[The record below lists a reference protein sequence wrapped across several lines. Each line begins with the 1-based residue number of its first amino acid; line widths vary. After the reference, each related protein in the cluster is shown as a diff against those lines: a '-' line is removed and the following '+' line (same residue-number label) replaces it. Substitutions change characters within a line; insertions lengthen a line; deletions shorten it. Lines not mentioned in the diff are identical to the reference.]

1 MTRYGR
7 IYIIKNTV
15 NDKVHVGQTK
25 VSLKLRFQNHLS
37 AARNGKDYIIGKA
50 IRKYGEDKFYIELLE
65 ECTVEELNE
74 REKYWI
80 AFFNSTDNRSGYNIS
95 TGGNVI
101 RTTKEL
107 DKDMVIQLFNS
118 GIPAFKI
125 AKILHTGVSNVTN
138 LLRSLNIRYGVDLQ
152 KVDAVEEAMIIDLYL
167 DGYSTVEIGNKF
179 NRNKSTIRRV
189 LLRNNINL
197 RTFKETKNLGRNLP
211 TLQRYNAPR
220 ESCMQSGDLH
230 EYIVRTSQ

>member
-15 NDKVHVGQTK
+15 NDKVYVGQTK

-80 AFFNSTDNRSGYNIS
+80 AFFNSTDNRFGYNIS
-95 TGGNVI
+95 IGGNVI

-107 DKDMVIQLFNS
+107 DKDMVIKLFNS

-125 AKILHTGVSNVTN
+125 AKILHTGVPNVAN
-138 LLRSLNIRYGVDLQ
+138 LLKSLNIRYDVDLQ

-211 TLQRYNAPR
+211 TL
-220 ESCMQSGDLH
+220 
-230 EYIVRTSQ
+230 

>member
-15 NDKVHVGQTK
+15 SDKVYVGQTK
-25 VSLKLRFQNHLS
+25 ISLKLRFQNHLS

-80 AFFNSTDNRSGYNIS
+80 AFFNSTDNRFGYNIS
-95 TGGNVI
+95 IGGNVI

-107 DKDMVIQLFNS
+107 DKDMVIKLFNS

-125 AKILHTGVSNVTN
+125 AKILHTGVPNVTN
-138 LLRSLNIRYGVDLQ
+138 LLKSLNIRYGVDLQ

-211 TLQRYNAPR
+211 TL
-220 ESCMQSGDLH
+220 
-230 EYIVRTSQ
+230 

>member
-15 NDKVHVGQTK
+15 SDKVYVGQTK

-80 AFFNSTDNRSGYNIS
+80 AS
-95 TGGNVI
+95 
-101 RTTKEL
+101 L
-107 DKDMVIQLFNS
+107 
-118 GIPAFKI
+118 
-125 AKILHTGVSNVTN
+125 IL
-138 LLRSLNIRYGVDLQ
+138 R
-152 KVDAVEEAMIIDLYL
+152 IIDLVII
-167 DGYSTVEIGNKF
+167 S
-179 NRNKSTIRRV
+179 
-189 LLRNNINL
+189 LLVVML
-197 RTFKETKNLGRNLP
+197 LEPLKN
-211 TLQRYNAPR
+211 
-220 ESCMQSGDLH
+220 
-230 EYIVRTSQ
+230 

>member
-15 NDKVHVGQTK
+15 SDKVYVGQTK

-80 AFFNSTDNRSGYNIS
+80 AFFNSTDNRFGYNIS
-95 TGGNVI
+95 IGGNVI

-107 DKDMVIQLFNS
+107 DKDMVIKLFNS

-125 AKILHTGVSNVTN
+125 AKILHTGVPNVTN
-138 LLRSLNIRYGVDLQ
+138 LLKSLNIRYGVDLQ

-211 TLQRYNAPR
+211 TL
-220 ESCMQSGDLH
+220 
-230 EYIVRTSQ
+230 